1 SLNEVFKEVVALGLT
16 PFVLFEGK
24 HDAHLETLKE
34 APKGKV
40 VGVFEKTDPRK
51 VREVLGDRII
61 LVSGP
66 PNSLLISGT
75 PQKVEDFMKKLLE
88 DCKAGGMMI
97 WPGVDGGISRDAKP
111 ENVKAM
117 IDAVKKYGKY

>member
-1 SLNEVFKEVVALGLT
+1 MGQT
-16 PFVLFEGK
+16 PFVLFEGR

-40 VGVFEKTDPRK
+40 VGVFEKTDPRR
-51 VREVLGDRII
+51 VREVLGNHVI

-75 PQKVEDFMKKLLE
+75 PQKVEEFMKKLLE
-88 DCKAGGMMI
+88 DCKEEGMMI
-97 WPGVDGGISRDAKP
+97 WPGVDGGLSRDAKP

-117 IDAVKKYGKY
+117 VEAVKKYGRY